1 MTPCNDNDESPCDYE
16 FHRPLNQESLP
27 PIGYRRA
34 VRNPYK
40 MSGGQLLL
48 LGIILVGL
56 LTIAFGYPDLRPF
69 IGLPA
74 CPGGTG
80 C

>member
-1 MTPCNDNDESPCDYE
+1 MTPSNDNEEPLGGYE
-16 FHRPLNQESLP
+16 FHRPIDREPLP
-27 PIGYRRA
+27 PIGHCRA

-40 MSGGQLLL
+40 ISARQLLL
-48 LGIILVGL
+48 LGIILAGL